1 MHVPVVI
8 AVAARRRSDAQRA
21 ALSRAAEQKPVYGCS
36 PVMLKIVDM
45 GPVDT
50 VEPLEA
56 EPEPLVPHPRIIP
69 PE

>member
-1 MHVPVVI
+1 
-8 AVAARRRSDAQRA
+8 
-21 ALSRAAEQKPVYGCS
+21 
-36 PVMLKIVDM
+36 M